1 MGAKMDQQFL
11 PPNHVDLKNKM
22 NHVPRFEPSTKHETS
37 SQTFEPKHNMDF
49 VPAKGIFSGR
59 ILRLQDDEEVV
70 RAPQHSGG
78 CRLMINISWGFPP
91 TWENCLVVPATSLR
105 QFIIGKL

>member
-1 MGAKMDQQFL
+1 
-11 PPNHVDLKNKM
+11 
-22 NHVPRFEPSTKHETS
+22 
-37 SQTFEPKHNMDF
+37 MDF

-78 CRLMINISWGFPP
+78 CRLMSFDRDLSKYGGGLTVKHGYVYMYITLW
-91 TWENCLVVPATSLR
+91 
-105 QFIIGKL
+105 